1 MINFTPSEETRMIVK
16 GLRSFIEKEVQPIQ
30 EKHREHFENEHRRL
44 NEDGSLKPEVKA
56 TIDKVRMRSGELG
69 YYAMHMPTE
78 VGGGGINRVGMF
90 LAHREIARHGPGINM
105 YTLAGAEGPSQ
116 MLLFLNETQRKKFLV
131 PLVKGEI
138 TTCFGLTEPE
148 AGSDI
153 KNLTTKAEKQ
163 GEHFV
168 LNGMKTFITNA
179 AHADFAQV
187 FAVTDSKLYKESG
200 YQGVTCFIVE
210 KDRPGFKVGKINRS
224 IIDDG
229 GQAELI
235 FENCKIPRENVIG
248 EEGMG
253 FYVAMSWIG
262 VGRLNIASM
271 CVGMAEYL
279 LDKCVEYAQQRTTFG
294 KPISKYQHVRGMIA
308 DIATEIY
315 AAEHMVLN
323 CAWRM
328 DQGEQVVKESSF
340 VKYFCTNMLYRAA
353 DRAVQVHGGMGVMK
367 ELPIERVFRLA
378 RVLRIVEGTDEIQKE
393 TIARSLGL

>member
-1 MINFTPSEETRMIVK
+1 MIDFTPTEETRMIVK
-16 GLRSFIEKEVQPIQ
+16 GLRSFIEKEVKPIE
-30 EKHREHFENEHRRL
+30 EKHREYFENEHKRL

-56 TIDKVRMRSGELG
+56 VIDKVRMRSGELG
-69 YYAMHMPTE
+69 YYGMHMPAD
-78 VGGGGINRVGMF
+78 VGGGDINRVGMF
-90 LAHREIARHGPGINM
+90 FAHREMARHGLGLNM
-105 YTLAGAEGPSQ
+105 YTLAEGPTQ
-116 MLLFLNETQRKKFLV
+116 MLLNLNDAQRKKFLA

-163 GEHFV
+163 GEFFI

-179 AHADFAQV
+179 AHADFSQV
-187 FAVTDSKLYKESG
+187 FAVTDSKLYRESG
-200 YQGVTCFIVE
+200 YQGVTTFIVE

-235 FENCKIPRENVIG
+235 FENCKVPKENVIG

-253 FYVAMSWIG
+253 FYVAMGWIG

-279 LDKCVEYAQQRTTFG
+279 LEKSVEYAQQRTTFG
-294 KPISKYQHVRGMIA
+294 KPIAKYQHVRGMIA
-308 DIATEIY
+308 DIATELY

-328 DQGEQVVKESSF
+328 DQGEQVIKESSI
-340 VKYFCTNMLYRAA
+340 VKYFCTNMLFRAA
-353 DRAVQVHGGMGVMK
+353 DRAVQIHGGMGVMK
-367 ELPIERVFRLA
+367 EFPIERIFRFA

>member
-1 MINFTPSEETRMIVK
+1 MIDFTPSEETRMIVK
-16 GLRSFIEKEVQPIQ
+16 GLRSFIEKEVKPIE
-30 EKHREHFENEHRRL
+30 EKHREYFESEHKRL

-56 TIDKVRMRSGELG
+56 AIDKVRTRSGELG
-69 YYAMHMPTE
+69 YYGMHMPAD
-78 VGGGGINRVGMF
+78 VGGGDINRVGMF
-90 LAHREIARHGPGINM
+90 FAHREVARHGLGLNM
-105 YTLAGAEGPSQ
+105 YTLAGPEGPTQ
-116 MLLFLNETQRKKFLV
+116 MLLNLNEAQRKKFLL

-153 KNLTTKAEKQ
+153 KNLITKAEKQ
-163 GEHFV
+163 GDSFI
-168 LNGMKTFITNA
+168 LSGMKTFITNA
-179 AHADFAQV
+179 AHADFVQV

-200 YQGVTCFIVE
+200 YQGVTAFIVE

-235 FENCKIPRENVIG
+235 FENCRVPKENVIG
-248 EEGMG
+248 QEGMG
-253 FYVAMSWIG
+253 FYVAMGWIG

-279 LDKCVEYAQQRTTFG
+279 LEKSVEYAQQRTTFG

-315 AAEHMVLN
+315 AGEHMVLN

-340 VKYFCTNMLYRAA
+340 VKYFCTNMLFRAA
-353 DRAVQVHGGMGVMK
+353 DRAVQIHGGMGVMK
-367 ELPIERVFRLA
+367 EFPIERIFRFA

-393 TIARSLGL
+393 TIAHSLGL